1 MINFGTTIFLLSQA
15 FAMVSSACFFI
26 TSNDAGCDD
35 EICFESWKGGVCQG
49 EIWISCYYNFMAI
62 WDSLEYLYCVE

>member
-35 EICFESWKGGVCQG
+35 EMCHESWKGGVCQG
-49 EIWISCYYNFMAI
+49 EI
-62 WDSLEYLYCVE
+62 